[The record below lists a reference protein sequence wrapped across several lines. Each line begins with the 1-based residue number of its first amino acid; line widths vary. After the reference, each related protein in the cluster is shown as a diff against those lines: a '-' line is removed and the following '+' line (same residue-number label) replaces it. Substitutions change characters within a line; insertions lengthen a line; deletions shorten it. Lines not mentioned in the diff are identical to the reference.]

1 MLRALLPS
9 PLQESLF
16 LIRLASLLVPAQRR
30 SAWRKEWEGEMWHA
44 SMLLEERGYSRSA
57 ARSQL
62 RSFWRGSVV
71 DAAWHRGRRIDRES
85 LVRGLSHY
93 VQSPGFCIAS
103 IVIAIA
109 IIAVA
114 SGFLPSTRDV
124 LLPLPYANADR
135 IATISQSGMALSA
148 RAGIRTTWVH
158 WWQRDSKLIED
169 AATYIWRPQPAA
181 DRSGRLGSVLNAEV
195 SDNFFSLLG
204 AGALHGRTFTRGDAG
219 ACENCVVLS
228 YDFWRRLHS
237 ADGTNVGDLISVGG
251 QRHKLIG
258 VLPKEFWFLSRRIEV
273 WSLARG
279 ADAWTG
285 VVLRLGPDVTKQA
298 AEAELESIALAH
310 GLLPW
315 VCVVDISPL
324 QARVRSVFGSFALA
338 LALAAVIAIV
348 SLRPRVP
355 SLQVYMSRRERRYA
369 CLRASFF
376 VCKTGLLLIAVLLS
390 GLEFTRATSIT
401 MIGGTDALTEPL
413 STWLFLIACMG
424 VLSWSIYDQ
433 RRRCRVCVRRLGL
446 PAHVGCPGCL
456 LLDWAGTEMVC
467 MEGHGM
473 LYVPEMSSSWQDPE
487 KWTTLDDSWQAL
499 FARETL

>member
-1 MLRALLPS
+1 
-9 PLQESLF
+9 
-16 LIRLASLLVPAQRR
+16 
-30 SAWRKEWEGEMWHA
+30 MWHA

-62 RSFWRGSVV
+62 RNFCRGSVI

-109 IIAVA
+109 IIAGA

-124 LLPLPYANADR
+124 LLPLPYANTDR

-158 WWQRDSKLIED
+158 WWQQDSKLIED
-169 AATYIWRPQPAA
+169 VATYIWRPQQAV
-181 DRSGRLGSVLNAEV
+181 DRFGRPSSVLNAEV

-204 AGALHGRTFTRGDAG
+204 AVPLHGRTFTRGDA
-219 ACENCVVLS
+219 CDNCVVLS

-237 ADGTNVGDLISVGG
+237 ADGAKVGDLISIGG
-251 QRHKLIG
+251 RRHKLIG

-279 ADAWTG
+279 TDAWTG
-285 VVLRLGPDVTKQA
+285 VVLRLAPDVTKQA
-298 AEAELESIALAH
+298 AEAQLESIVHERGVPVWLS
-310 GLLPW
+310 
-315 VCVVDISPL
+315 VVDISPL
-324 QARVRSVFGSFALA
+324 QTRVRSVFGSFALA

-348 SLRPRVP
+348 SLRPRLP
-355 SLQVYMSRRERRYA
+355 SLQVCMSRRERRYA

-413 STWLFLIACMG
+413 STWLFLIASMG

-456 LLDWAGTEMVC
+456 LLNWAGTEMVC

-473 LYVPEMSSSWQDPE
+473 LHVPEMSSSWQDAE